1 MGYAV
6 EFSDVQAAAQ
16 RIAGTV
22 KRTAVVSSEELDDIA
37 GREVLL
43 KCENLQHVGAFK
55 FRGATNAVRM
65 LDEDAERE
73 YARTAA
79 ATTLRRLRSQRSN
92 EACQHTS

>member
-22 KRTAVVSSEELDDIA
+22 KRTVVVSSEEINDIA

-43 KCENLQHVGAFK
+43 KCENLPVSYTHLTLP
-55 FRGATNAVRM
+55 TN
-65 LDEDAERE
+65 RE
-73 YARTAA
+73 V
-79 ATTLRRLRSQRSN
+79 
-92 EACQHTS
+92 

>member
-1 MGYAV
+1 MEYAV
-6 EFSDVQAAAQ
+6 EFSDVRAAAQ

-55 FRGATNAVRM
+55 FRGATNAVGM
-65 LDEDAERE
+65 LDEDAEMGVC
-73 YARTAA
+73 TH
-79 ATTLRRLRSQRSN
+79 LSLI
-92 EACQHTS
+92 HI